1 MWPQLAEVISTFV
14 GIRELRDTL
23 SRQLN
28 RVQRGH
34 TITVTDHGKP
44 IARIVPI
51 EGESVYERLVTE
63 GKITPATSAQ
73 RHIPKP
79 LVTGVTV
86 SDLIAEQRG

>member
-1 MWPQLAEVISTFV
+1 MSV

-23 SRQLN
+23 SRQLD
-28 RVQRGH
+28 RIREGH

-51 EGESVYERLVTE
+51 EGQSVYERLVAE
-63 GKITPATSAQ
+63 GKITPAGSPK
-73 RHIPKP
+73 RHVPEPI
-79 LVTGVTV
+79 VSGATV